1 MFYKADGNSEIYS
14 RKNETSVPLVCH
26 ALGSGIEDKCFSRG
40 GA

>member
-26 ALGSGIEDKCFSRG
+26 ALGNDIKYKYFSRG